1 MRIVHSPFGVTLWCA
16 LAALAA
22 CDAGAPS
29 CKDAVAKAVKNG
41 AQASDVE
48 QASIT
53 TACET
58 NKWSGD
64 MRGCLGR
71 SRSKTD
77 AATCLKPVMADIEIA
92 SAALRASPNAKAANE
107 HLDDLRDQLVGA
119 GRDVDAAVDAVVTA
133 SSDPERSKA
142 QAALAA
148 VRARKADLEATIMA
162 TKAAAAPLHVSKECL
177 DNPLA
182 AGC

>member
-1 MRIVHSPFGVTLWCA
+1 MRIVHVPFGVTLWCV

-41 AQASDVE
+41 AQASDGE
-48 QASIT
+48 QATIT

-64 MRGCLGR
+64 VRGCLGR
-71 SRSKTD
+71 SRSKND
-77 AATCLKPVMADIEIA
+77 AVTCLKPVMADIEIA
-92 SAALRASPNAKAANE
+92 RAAMPGAKAASE

-119 GRDVDAAVDAVVTA
+119 GRDVDAAIDAVVTA
-133 SSDPERSKA
+133 SSDPDRSQA

-148 VRARKADLEATIMA
+148 VRARKADLEAKIMA
-162 TKAAAAPLHVSKECL
+162 TKAGVHVSRECL